1 MLQLIHEEMSQ
12 FYDVVNNREF
22 EQIKERYHSSRMIM
36 RKVWEKIEEIDGM
49 RDNVSIKVHQRY
61 KIGVF

>member
-1 MLQLIHEEMSQ
+1 MSQ

-49 RDNVSIKVHQRY
+49 RDHVSIKVHQRY

>member
-1 MLQLIHEEMSQ
+1 MSQ

>member
-1 MLQLIHEEMSQ
+1 MSQ

-49 RDNVSIKVHQRY
+49 RDNVSIKVSLL
-61 KIGVF
+61 KDFL

>member
-1 MLQLIHEEMSQ
+1 
-12 FYDVVNNREF
+12 
-22 EQIKERYHSSRMIM
+22 M